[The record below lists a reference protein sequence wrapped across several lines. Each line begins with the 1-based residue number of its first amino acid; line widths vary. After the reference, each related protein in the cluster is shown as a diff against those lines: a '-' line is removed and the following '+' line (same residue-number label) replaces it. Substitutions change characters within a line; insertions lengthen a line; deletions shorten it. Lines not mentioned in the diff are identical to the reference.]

1 MTIKQT
7 AGKILL
13 SLYVVQL
20 DNPVKLERG
29 RIVFKHS
36 SRPKLEADSWLKEVL
51 HSITENDTL
60 LLNAFNYLLDK
71 GLIANK
77 NSKGIMGG
85 LLLLGLHLTDT
96 GIDVVEGVEQGTEGQ
111 KIVKS
116 LFSFNFNANISLD
129 SLLKAEVGNIVGVGA
144 AVGGK
149 ADIRE

>member
-7 AGKILL
+7 AGKVLL
-13 SLYVVQL
+13 SLYALQL
-20 DNPVKLERG
+20 DNPVKLEQSQ
-29 RIVFKHS
+29 ILFIYLSK
-36 SRPKLEADSWLKEVL
+36 PKLEADKWLKDIL
-51 HSITENDTL
+51 HSITESDAL
-60 LLNAFNYLLDK
+60 LLNAFNYLLGK
-71 GLIANK
+71 GLIANR
-77 NSKGIMGG
+77 NAKGSMGS
-85 LLLLGLHLTDT
+85 LSLRGLHLTDM
-96 GIDVVEGVEQGTEGQ
+96 GIDVIEGVEQGTEGQ